1 MGDVSVDEDLV
12 DGLSNKKRNVEESEF
27 QRREIRSRKFLRR
40 HVLKLLQQKRSLQVV
55 SGSKIMGLQ
64 RPIETDVER
73 LKKMSRMRRK
83 IDNSNS
89 IPLAEGEDVLAEMTP
104 QIVHHH
110 DVDT

>member
-1 MGDVSVDEDLV
+1 
-12 DGLSNKKRNVEESEF
+12 
-27 QRREIRSRKFLRR
+27 
-40 HVLKLLQQKRSLQVV
+40 
-55 SGSKIMGLQ
+55 MGLQ